1 MDHTR
6 EILTFQFGTY
16 ANYVGAHFWN
26 QQEAN
31 FRYGDEIEQV
41 AEEQLPNNDIL
52 YREGRNDLNRTTYT
66 PRLLSVDLAG
76 TLGHLPI
83 TGELYGNFVQR
94 DEELLSLSTGEL
106 LEQARKRA
114 EESGVCDPEQL
125 EVQEQP
131 KAAISEYQQDLLKNA
146 VVPEKNYQLAET
158 ANSWA
163 DFLYS
168 RYHPRTLN
176 VLPGLV
182 RDPTAQALGTYSAG
196 TELWQEV
203 SFNEEFCDR
212 IRLYVE
218 ECDGLQGFQV
228 LFDIDDGFGGL
239 AGKCLEHLNDEYSRA
254 SFVLPLHYPRITS
267 YAQADPRLSH
277 SIRVVNNVLGYNQ
290 LSEQAMMFTPLST
303 LETIWRN
310 NNLKS
315 RSLPGLQ
322 WQADN
327 LYQTSA
333 LLAAFFDT
341 ATLSYRL
348 RQTPESLLRFCERV
362 TPAGRKMTAAG
373 LALPFGLREG
383 QDLIDFLDQSGD
395 HALLTQLTPGCE
407 PGTSYVVQSV
417 TARGIPAERLK
428 RPREQAGDQLQMAAY
443 GCDSVSHMLQLYYQC
458 SYHGSVTNAAATPL
472 PLKTQLPFPYEM
484 FGTGI
489 SGAGYRL
496 PEGAERESS
505 SRVDSAPMLAALQ
518 NSTKL
523 GEHLD
528 NLHAQT
534 HRVQL
539 AKLQAYSN
547 SGLERDEYD
556 TALDQLLEFRDLYAD
571 SQYL

>member
-1 MDHTR
+1 
-6 EILTFQFGTY
+6 
-16 ANYVGAHFWN
+16 
-26 QQEAN
+26 
-31 FRYGDEIEQV
+31 
-41 AEEQLPNNDIL
+41 
-52 YREGRNDLNRTTYT
+52 
-66 PRLLSVDLAG
+66 
-76 TLGHLPI
+76 
-83 TGELYGNFVQR
+83 
-94 DEELLSLSTGEL
+94 
-106 LEQARKRA
+106 
-114 EESGVCDPEQL
+114 
-125 EVQEQP
+125 
-131 KAAISEYQQDLLKNA
+131 
-146 VVPEKNYQLAET
+146 
-158 ANSWA
+158 
-163 DFLYS
+163 
-168 RYHPRTLN
+168 
-176 VLPGLV
+176 
-182 RDPTAQALGTYSAG
+182 
-196 TELWQEV
+196 
-203 SFNEEFCDR
+203 
-212 IRLYVE
+212 
-218 ECDGLQGFQV
+218 
-228 LFDIDDGFGGL
+228 
-239 AGKCLEHLNDEYSRA
+239 
-254 SFVLPLHYPRITS
+254 
-267 YAQADPRLSH
+267 
-277 SIRVVNNVLGYNQ
+277 
-290 LSEQAMMFTPLST
+290 MFTPLST

-322 WQADN
+322 WETDN

-348 RQTPESLLRFCERV
+348 RQTPESLLRFCECV

-383 QDLIDFLDQSGD
+383 QDLIEFLDQSGD

-428 RPREQAGDQLQMAAY
+428 RPRELAGDQLRMAAY
-443 GCDSVSHMLQLYYQC
+443 SCDSISHMLQLYYQC
-458 SYHGSVTNAAATPL
+458 TYHGSVTNAAATPL

-484 FGTGI
+484 FAAGI
-489 SGAGYRL
+489 SRDGYRL
-496 PEGAERESS
+496 PEGAERETG
-505 SRVDSAPMLAALQ
+505 SRVDSAPMLAAVQ

-528 NLHAQT
+528 NVHAQS

>member
-6 EILTFQFGTY
+6 EILTFQLGTY

-31 FRYGDEIEQV
+31 FRYGDESEQV

-76 TLGHLPI
+76 TLGHLPV

-94 DEELLSLSTGEL
+94 DEELLPLSTGEE
-106 LEQARKRA
+106 LEQARRRA
-114 EESGVCDPEQL
+114 EESGVCAPEQL
-125 EVQEQP
+125 EVQAQP
-131 KAAISEYQQDLLKNA
+131 KSAISEYQRDLLKNA
-146 VVPEKNYQLAET
+146 VVPEKNYQLAAT

-163 DFLYS
+163 DFLYA

-176 VLPGLV
+176 VLPGLI

-196 TELWQEV
+196 TEMWQEA

-218 ECDGLQGFQV
+218 ECDGLQGFHV

-267 YAQADPRLSH
+267 YAQADSRLSH
-277 SIRVVNNVLGYNQ
+277 SIRVVNNVLGYHQ

-322 WQADN
+322 WETDN

-383 QDLIDFLDQSGD
+383 QDLIEFLDQSGD

-417 TARGIPAERLK
+417 TARGIPVERLK
-428 RPREQAGDQLQMAAY
+428 RPRELAGDQLRMAAY
-443 GCDSVSHMLQLYYQC
+443 GCDSISHMLQLYYQC
-458 SYHGSVTNAAATPL
+458 TYHGSVTNAAATPL

-484 FGTGI
+484 FAAGI
-489 SGAGYRL
+489 SGGGYRL
-496 PEGAERESS
+496 PEGAERETG

-528 NLHAQT
+528 NLHAQS

-547 SGLERDEYD
+547 SCLERDEYD

>member
-31 FRYGDEIEQV
+31 FRYGDESDQV
-41 AEEQLPNNDIL
+41 VEEQLPNNDIF
-52 YREGRNDLNRTTYT
+52 YREGINALNRTTYT

-76 TLGHLPI
+76 TLGHIPV

-94 DEELLSLSTGEL
+94 DEELLPLGTGEQL
-106 LEQARKRA
+106 QRARQQA
-114 EESGVCDPEQL
+114 EESGVSTSQQL
-125 EVQEQP
+125 DVQEQP
-131 KAAISEYQQDLLKNA
+131 QAAVSEYQRDLLRNS
-146 VVPEKNYQLAET
+146 VVPEKDYRLAET

-163 DFLYS
+163 DFLYA

-176 VLPGLV
+176 ILPGLV
-182 RDPTAQALGTYSAG
+182 RDPTVQALGTYSAG
-196 TELWQEV
+196 TELWQAA
-203 SFNEEFCDR
+203 SFNDEFCDR

-218 ECDGLQGFQV
+218 ECDGLQGFHV

-254 SFVLPLHYPRITS
+254 SFVLPLHQPRNTS

-277 SIRVVNNVLGYNQ
+277 SIRVVNSVLGYHH
-290 LSEQAMMFTPLST
+290 LSEQAAMFTPLST

-310 NNLKS
+310 TSLKS
-315 RSLPGLQ
+315 RNLPGLQ

-333 LLAAFFDT
+333 LLAAFLDT
-341 ATLSYRL
+341 ATLGYRL
-348 RQTPESLLRFCERV
+348 RQTPDSLRRFCERIS
-362 TPAGRKMTAAG
+362 PSGRKMTAAG

-383 QDLIDFLDQSGD
+383 QDLIEFLDQSGD

-407 PGTSYVVQSV
+407 PGTSYVLQSV

-428 RPREQAGDQLQMAAY
+428 RPREHAGEQLRMAAY

-458 SYHGSVTNAAATPL
+458 SYHGSATNAAATPL

-484 FGTGI
+484 FSDSI
-489 SGAGYRL
+489 SGKGFCL
-496 PEGAERESS
+496 PGGSEREPGT
-505 SRVDSAPMLAALQ
+505 RVDAAPVLAALQ

-547 SGLERDEYD
+547 SGLERDDYES
-556 TALDQLLEFRDLYAD
+556 ALDQLLEFRDLYAD